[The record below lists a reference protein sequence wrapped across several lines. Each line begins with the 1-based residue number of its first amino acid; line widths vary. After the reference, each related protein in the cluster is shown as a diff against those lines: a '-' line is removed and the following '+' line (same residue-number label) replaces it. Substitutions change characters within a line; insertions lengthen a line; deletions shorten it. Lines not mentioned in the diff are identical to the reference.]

1 MLHFSSPT
9 TPPRPGLR
17 RRILATAILDR
28 LLRHCGGISID
39 GLSYRL
45 KDRLQPSNEK
55 NEVA

>member
-1 MLHFSSPT
+1 M
-9 TPPRPGLR
+9 
-17 RRILATAILDR
+17 LATAILDR